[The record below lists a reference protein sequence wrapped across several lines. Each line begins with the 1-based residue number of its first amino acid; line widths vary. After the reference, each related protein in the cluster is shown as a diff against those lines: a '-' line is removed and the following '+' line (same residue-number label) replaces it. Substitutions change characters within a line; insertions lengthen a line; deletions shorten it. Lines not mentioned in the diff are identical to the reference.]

1 MRINIKLESDAFQED
16 PNYKTYST
24 LPVIKVHFF
33 FNIFLNQFFF
43 FKKKIIY
50 IYIILFFLERV
61 FIDDDCRKSLC
72 YAS

>member
-33 FNIFLNQFFF
+33 FNIFLN
-43 FKKKIIY
+43 
-50 IYIILFFLERV
+50 LRFL
-61 FIDDDCRKSLC
+61 SLPN
-72 YAS
+72 YDKDSPKMSISYYQ

>member
-43 FKKKIIY
+43 LKKKNYLY
-50 IYIILFFLERV
+50 IYNFIFLRA
-61 FIDDDCRKSLC
+61 RLH
-72 YAS
+72 